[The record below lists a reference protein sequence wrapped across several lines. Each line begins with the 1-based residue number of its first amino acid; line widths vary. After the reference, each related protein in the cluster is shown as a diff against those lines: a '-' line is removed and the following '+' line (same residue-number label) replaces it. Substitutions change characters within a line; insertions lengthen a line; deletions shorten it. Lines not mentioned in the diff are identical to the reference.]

1 MFSVPTE
8 VPAAGKARWLA
19 ELADVLDEA
28 RRLLFELGIPD
39 EAAAET
45 LDLYVRIEAARLEV
59 QSLRLSRS
67 VAPRVEPGP
76 EWSNFVPWPAAQAG
90 S

>member
-8 VPAAGKARWLA
+8 MPAAGRARWLA
-19 ELADVLDEA
+19 ELADALDEA
-28 RRLLFELGIPD
+28 HRLLFELDLGD
-39 EAAAET
+39 AGAGDA

-67 VAPRVEPGP
+67 IARRTEPGP
-76 EWSNFVPWPAAQAG
+76 EWTNLVPWPGARA
-90 S
+90 SS

>member
-8 VPAAGKARWLA
+8 VPAADRARWLA
-19 ELADVLDEA
+19 EVADALEHA
-28 RRLLFELGIPD
+28 HRLLFELD
-39 EAAAET
+39 LKEDCAAQA

-67 VAPRVEPGP
+67 ITPRTPPDPNWTSLPAWPVER
-76 EWSNFVPWPAAQAG
+76 AG
-90 S
+90 

>member
-8 VPAAGKARWLA
+8 VPAADRARWLA
-19 ELADVLDEA
+19 DVADALDQA
-28 RRLLFELGIPD
+28 HRLLFELD
-39 EAAAET
+39 LESDVTADA

-67 VAPRVEPGP
+67 ITPRTGPDPNWTNLSAWPVER
-76 EWSNFVPWPAAQAG
+76 AG
-90 S
+90 

>member
-8 VPAAGKARWLA
+8 VPAVGKARWLA
-19 ELADVLDEA
+19 ELAQALDEA
-28 RRLLFELGIPD
+28 HRLLFELRLPD
-39 EAAAET
+39 EAAAEA

-59 QSLRLSRS
+59 QSMRLSRS
-67 VAPRVEPGP
+67 IAPRIEPGP
-76 EWSNFVPWPAAQAG
+76 EWTNFIPWPAERAR

>member
-8 VPAAGKARWLA
+8 VPAADRARWLA
-19 ELADVLDEA
+19 DVADALDQA
-28 RRLLFELGIPD
+28 HRLLFELD
-39 EAAAET
+39 LESDVTADA

-67 VAPRVEPGP
+67 ITQRTGADPNWTNLPAWPVER
-76 EWSNFVPWPAAQAG
+76 AG
-90 S
+90 